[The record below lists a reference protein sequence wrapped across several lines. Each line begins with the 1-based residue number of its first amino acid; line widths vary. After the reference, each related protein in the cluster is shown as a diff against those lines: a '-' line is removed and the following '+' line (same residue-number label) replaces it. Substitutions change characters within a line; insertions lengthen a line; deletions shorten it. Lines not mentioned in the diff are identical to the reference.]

1 MPFLKNPS
9 IYIVLNM
16 LTNPNDTV
24 YFECIDELREE
35 LRDMTTYLSKQSNQ
49 EVNRDSINLLNEVL
63 KIDKESLIPLGFA
76 FNTS

>member
-35 LRDMTTYLSKQSNQ
+35 LRDMTTYLSK
-49 EVNRDSINLLNEVL
+49 
-63 KIDKESLIPLGFA
+63 
-76 FNTS
+76 